1 MSGLDCHAKQGGNES
16 CLRQRVVLSDSPHSS
31 LADQMHCFHTPDRS
45 PCAVERA
52 VTFRQ
57 PYPLFDRFDGL
68 APPYCSSTCI
78 DVNDSAGAV
87 PLRTSDRKSTRLNSS
102 HLGI

>member
-1 MSGLDCHAKQGGNES
+1 MCGLDCHAKQGGNES

-57 PYPLFDRFDGL
+57 PYPLFDRSYLQSSLVPGGSDPLF
-68 APPYCSSTCI
+68 PYPGSFSMRC
-78 DVNDSAGAV
+78 G
-87 PLRTSDRKSTRLNSS
+87 TSRNLSPT
-102 HLGI
+102 IPAF